1 MSQNDVEIYERRSI
15 LCKNTRARRKSFVI
29 SRVCIRIFYWGR
41 RRRLLLA
48 GEARYIKGSSPRRR
62 WRRRRLPPLS
72 GDDFFRLPPN
82 PDLNTFDKVGP
93 LRRSDQEAINDEA

>member
-1 MSQNDVEIYERRSI
+1 MMSRFTSAVRFYV
-15 LCKNTRARRKSFVI
+15 K
-29 SRVCIRIFYWGR
+29 IRGR
-41 RRRLLLA
+41 DGSPLLLVA
-48 GEARYIKGSSPRRR
+48 CAYVFFIGAAAEDCSSRETRYIKGSSPRRR